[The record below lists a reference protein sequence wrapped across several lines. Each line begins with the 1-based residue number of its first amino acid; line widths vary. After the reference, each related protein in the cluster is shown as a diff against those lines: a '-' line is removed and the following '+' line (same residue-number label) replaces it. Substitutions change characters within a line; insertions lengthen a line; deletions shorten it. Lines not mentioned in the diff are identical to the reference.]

1 MIKLTASCFVT
12 HKKAEGL
19 ADCQDAGKQ
28 DDEQGRY
35 AIADGATRSFFP
47 KEWATLLVE
56 HFCESPDLSLAET
69 DWGDWIEPI
78 QQKWYKQVEERVNER
93 NLFYLTNSFNAEES
107 ALSTFVGLEFNKEN
121 GKWWAMIVGDSCLFH
136 ISDTEFKSYLI
147 GKSTDFTNHP
157 EAVAS
162 FPKDNHYK
170 PTVIDGHAKPCD
182 TFILATDALA
192 KWILKHKEA
201 GELNAALYTLKALET
216 DKQFHQFADE
226 ARDNEGDIRLV
237 NDDVTL
243 MLISV
248 EEAQKQEDTES
259 EATSE
264 AQIRK
269 PTQQLDD
276 ILLMF
281 FWVIGTGIL
290 AFFVVFIII
299 VWILLNMK

>member
-1 MIKLTASCFVT
+1 MIKLTASCFIT
-12 HKKAEGL
+12 HKRAESPD
-19 ADCQDAGKQ
+19 DCQDAGKL

-47 KEWATLLVE
+47 KEWADLLVK
-56 HFCESPDLSLAET
+56 HFCKNTDLSLTET
-69 DWGDWIEPI
+69 NWRDWIAPI
-78 QQKWYKQVEERVNER
+78 QQKWYKQVEERVKER

-107 ALSTFVGLEFNKEN
+107 ALATFIGLEFNKAN
-121 GKWWAMIVGDSCLFH
+121 GEWQAMIVGDSCLFH
-136 ISDTEFKSYLI
+136 RSKTEFESYLI
-147 GKSTDFTNHP
+147 EQSSDFTDRP

-162 FPKDNHYK
+162 FKKDNHPEPSFK
-170 PTVIDGHAKPCD
+170 SGQAEPGD

-201 GELNAALYTLKALET
+201 GEFDAALHTLKALET

>member
-1 MIKLTASCFVT
+1 MIKLTASCFIT
-12 HKKAEGL
+12 HKRAESPD
-19 ADCQDAGKQ
+19 DCQDAGKL

-47 KEWATLLVE
+47 KEWAALLVK
-56 HFCESPDLSLAET
+56 HFCKNTDLSLTET
-69 DWGDWIEPI
+69 NWRDWIAPI
-78 QQKWYKQVEERVNER
+78 QQKWYKQVEERVKER

-107 ALSTFVGLEFNKEN
+107 ALATFIGLEFNKAN
-121 GKWWAMIVGDSCLFH
+121 GEWQAMIVGDSCLFH
-136 ISDTEFKSYLI
+136 RSKTEFESYLI
-147 GKSTDFTNHP
+147 EQSSDFTDRP

-162 FPKDNHYK
+162 FKKDNHPEPSFK
-170 PTVIDGHAKPCD
+170 SGQAEPGD

-201 GELNAALYTLKALET
+201 GELNAALHTLKALET
-216 DKQFHQFADE
+216 DEQFYQFVDE
-226 ARDNEGDIRLV
+226 QRNSKDLGD
-237 NDDVTL
+237 DDVTL

-248 EEAQKQEDTES
+248 EEAQKQEDTELETS
-259 EATSE
+259 SE
-264 AQIRK
+264 AQPRK

-299 VWILLNMK
+299 AWILLNMK